1 MKNLKSYSVLVGL
14 TVLGETEADALDS
27 VFSAIDNSDLLE
39 QDGVVGVEVMED
51 EIDQLITDDDDESFD
66 EEED

>member
-39 QDGVVGVEVMED
+39 QDGIVGVEVMED

-66 EEED
+66 EE